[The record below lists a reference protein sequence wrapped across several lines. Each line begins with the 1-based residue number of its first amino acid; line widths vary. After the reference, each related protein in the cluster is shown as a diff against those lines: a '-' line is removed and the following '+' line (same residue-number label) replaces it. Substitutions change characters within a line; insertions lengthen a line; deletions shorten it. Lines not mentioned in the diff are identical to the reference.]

1 MYPSIAREED
11 DDVNDVP
18 DDGEAECDDYPGEE
32 NSEGLIEISVSI
44 SIVLVVDNVVAGV
57 IVVVL
62 DSCRPGYGA
71 NGYSGEEDGE
81 DAEEEFP
88 EVGGVVCVY
97 CGS

>member
-32 NSEGLIEISVSI
+32 NGEVLIEISFII
-44 SIVLVVDNVVAGV
+44 SIVLVVDDAVVVAV
-57 IVVVL
+57 AVVL
-62 DSCRPGYGA
+62 DSCSPGYGA
-71 NGYSGEEDGE
+71 NGYSGKEDSE

-88 EVGGVVCVY
+88 EVGGIVCLY